1 MLVAGL
7 VLAAVVDLS
16 ADLHA
21 AAVKAGLPAMQA
33 SVADANGIVAQGA
46 WGSAKGPDGPPV
58 SNADAFHIGS
68 CTKPMTATML
78 ATLVDQHKL
87 RWDTKV
93 VDVFPEWKKD
103 IRPEFTPITLADL
116 LSHEAGVEAFGED
129 TEIAKVPKLT
139 GSPIER
145 RRAFAHFALQQ
156 PPVVAPRTAFS
167 YSNAGYVV
175 AAAMAERVTGRTWE
189 TLVRERI
196 FGPLK
201 MTSAGF
207 GWPER
212 VWGHVAGS
220 DGKWIASDPHG
231 VYQLPDYL
239 APCGDVHM
247 TSDDLAEFLRAHLRA
262 MRGTATII
270 PPSTAA
276 VMHTKRIKSGL
287 GFGVASVAG
296 FENVATHS
304 GSADTFITVIAISA
318 EHDVAVAV
326 SANAAGDAAQ
336 HAVGAMLREL
346 LVRFAR

>member
-129 TEIAKVPKLT
+129 TEIAKVP
-139 GSPIER
+139 SWR
-145 RRAFAHFALQQ
+145 
-156 PPVVAPRTAFS
+156 
-167 YSNAGYVV
+167 
-175 AAAMAERVTGRTWE
+175 
-189 TLVRERI
+189 
-196 FGPLK
+196 
-201 MTSAGF
+201 MTSPSICPAI
-207 GWPER
+207 P
-212 VWGHVAGS
+212 APTQS
-220 DGKWIASDPHG
+220 SKL
-231 VYQLPDYL
+231 LP
-239 APCGDVHM
+239 
-247 TSDDLAEFLRAHLRA
+247 
-262 MRGTATII
+262 RG
-270 PPSTAA
+270 
-276 VMHTKRIKSGL
+276 
-287 GFGVASVAG
+287 
-296 FENVATHS
+296 
-304 GSADTFITVIAISA
+304 
-318 EHDVAVAV
+318 
-326 SANAAGDAAQ
+326 
-336 HAVGAMLREL
+336 
-346 LVRFAR
+346 